1 MMELRYCFTG
11 DVYIVWDGN
20 EILAMFDKNFDVK
33 MCRDLTK
40 LADVREELKSLV
52 LEDAMDGRR

>member
-1 MMELRYCFTG
+1 MNLRYCFTG
-11 DVYIVWDGN
+11 DVYIVWSND

>member
-1 MMELRYCFTG
+1 MGLRYCFTG
-11 DVYIVWDGN
+11 DVYIVWSND

>member
-1 MMELRYCFTG
+1 MELRYCFTG

>member
-1 MMELRYCFTG
+1 MELRYCFTG

-20 EILAMFDKNFDVK
+20 EILAMFDKNFGVK
-33 MCRDLTK
+33 MCRNLTK

-52 LEDAMDGRR
+52 LEDTMDGRR

>member
-1 MMELRYCFTG
+1 MELRYCFTG
-11 DVYIVWDGN
+11 DVYIVWCRD
-20 EILAMFDKNFDVK
+20 EILAMFDKNFGVK

-40 LADVREELKSLV
+40 LAEVREELKSLV

>member
-1 MMELRYCFTG
+1 MELRYCFTG
-11 DVYIVWDGN
+11 DVYIIWDGN